1 MEITEYKSDSG
12 NKDFLNERRYS
23 KNIPFSEI
31 LKKARELKAFL
42 IVKTSYINDDKPGAW
57 YIKGYNKG
65 YNNDYTY
72 EEIKSRI
79 EENVRN
85 NKYTR
90 RTCYLIKYVN

>member
-1 MEITEYKSDSG
+1 MEIIEYKSDSG
-12 NKDFLNERRYS
+12 TKDFSNERRYS
-23 KNIPFSEI
+23 KNKEFSEI

-57 YIKGYNKG
+57 YIKGYN
-65 YNNDYTY
+65 NDYTY

-85 NKYTR
+85 NKHTR

>member
-1 MEITEYKSDSG
+1 MEITEYNSDSG
-12 NKDFLNERRYS
+12 NKDLSNERRYN

-57 YIKGYNKG
+57 YIKGYN
-65 YNNDYTY
+65 NDYTY

>member
-1 MEITEYKSDSG
+1 MEITEYNSDSG
-12 NKDFLNERRYS
+12 NKDFSHERRYS
-23 KNIPFSEI
+23 KNIEFSEI
-31 LKKARELKAFL
+31 LQKARELKAFL
-42 IVKTSYINDDKPGAW
+42 IVKTSYINNAKPGAW
-57 YIKGYNKG
+57 YIKG

-85 NKYTR
+85 NKHTR